1 MEPDDLPTVVSING
15 KIMFKEDAKISV
27 FDRGFLYGDSV
38 YEVIRTYQGIP
49 FLLQEHLDRLWHSA
63 SKLDMAFSF
72 DENHIVKEVNTC
84 LGELGQESAYIRIIV
99 TRGQGP
105 LQLDP
110 VSAGA
115 NNVVV
120 IAKEFKAYPKEWYD
134 NGVNIL
140 ISHVER
146 TSIRA
151 IDPNIKS
158 GNYLNNIMAFIHAK
172 KQKAFDAIML
182 NNEGF
187 ITEGTTHNIW
197 VVKNGRAYT
206 PPLHAGILEGITRK
220 TILILAKKNGIE
232 VEQKNM
238 TAEELINADECFMT
252 STTKEVI
259 PVTQVNNAPI
269 GTGEPGVITSQLHSL
284 YRDFIKQ
291 QIANS

>member
-1 MEPDDLPTVVSING
+1 MESPDLPIVVSING
-15 KIMFKEDAKISV
+15 KIMFKEDAKISI

-63 SKLDMAFSF
+63 SKLEMGFSF
-72 DENHIVKEVNTC
+72 DQNHLIKEVNTC
-84 LGELGQESAYIRIIV
+84 LGELGKESAYIRIIV

-110 VSAGA
+110 VSAGP
-115 NNVVV
+115 NNIVV
-120 IAKEFKAYPKEWYD
+120 ITKEFKEYPKEWYK

-140 ISHVER
+140 ISNVER

-151 IDPNIKS
+151 VDPNIKS

-172 KQKAFDAIML
+172 KQRAFDAIML
-182 NNEGF
+182 NNQGY

-197 VVKNGRAYT
+197 LVKDGKAYT

-220 TILILAKKNGIE
+220 TILVLAKKNGID
-232 VEQKNM
+232 VEQKNL
-238 TAEELINADECFMT
+238 TAEDLINADECFMT

-269 GTGEPGVITSQLHSL
+269 GTGEPGVITGKLHQL
-284 YRDFIKQ
+284 YREFIAQ
-291 QIANS
+291 QIAIS

>member
-15 KIMFKEDAKISV
+15 KIMFKEDAKISI

-38 YEVIRTYQGIP
+38 YEVIRTYRGIP

-63 SKLDMAFSF
+63 SKLEMGFPF
-72 DENHIVKEVNTC
+72 DQNQIVKEVNTC
-84 LGELGQESAYIRIIV
+84 LGELGKESAYIRIIV

-110 VSAGA
+110 VSAGP

-120 IAKEFKAYPKEWYD
+120 IAKEFKGNPKEWYKE
-134 NGVNIL
+134 GVNIL

-172 KQKAFDAIML
+172 KQRAFDAVML
-182 NNEGF
+182 NSNGH

-197 VVKNGRAYT
+197 VVKNGKAFT
-206 PPLHAGILEGITRK
+206 PPIHAGILEGITRK
-220 TILILAKKNGIE
+220 TILVLAKKNGIE
-232 VEQKNM
+232 VDQVNM
-238 TAEELINADECFMT
+238 TAEDLINADECFMT
-252 STTKEVI
+252 STTKEII

-269 GTGEPGVITSQLHSL
+269 GTGEPGELTKTLHKL
-284 YRDFIKQ
+284 YQDFIKQ
-291 QIANS
+291 QIAIS

>member
-1 MEPDDLPTVVSING
+1 MESPDLPTVVSING
-15 KIMFKEDAKISV
+15 KIMFKDEAKISV

-49 FLLQEHLDRLWHSA
+49 LLFQDHLDRLWQSA
-63 SKLDMAFSF
+63 SKLDMGFSF
-72 DENHIVKEVNTC
+72 DQNHIIKEVNTC
-84 LGELGQESAYIRIIV
+84 LGELGKESAYIRIMV

-120 IAKEFKAYPKEWYD
+120 ITKEFKEYPKEWYKS
-134 NGVNIL
+134 GVNIL

-146 TSIRA
+146 TSVRA

-172 KQKAFDAIML
+172 KQNYFDAVML
-182 NNEGF
+182 NGQGF

-197 VVKNGRAYT
+197 VVKNGKAYT
-206 PPLHAGILEGITRK
+206 PPIHAGILEGITRK
-220 TILILAKKNGIE
+220 TILVLAKKNGID
-232 VEQKNM
+232 VEQVNM
-238 TAEELINADECFMT
+238 PAEELINADECFMT
-252 STTKEVI
+252 STTKEII

-269 GTGEPGVITSQLHSL
+269 GTGEPGEITKTLHKL
-284 YRDFIKQ
+284 YKDFIQQ
-291 QIANS
+291 QISIS

>member
-15 KIMFKEDAKISV
+15 KIMFKEDAKISI

-38 YEVIRTYQGIP
+38 YEVIRTYEGIP
-49 FLLQEHLDRLWHSA
+49 FLLQEHLDRLWQSA

-72 DENHIVKEVNTC
+72 DESHIVKEVNTC
-84 LGELGQESAYIRIIV
+84 LGELGKESAYIRIIV

-115 NNVVV
+115 NNIVV
-120 IAKEFKAYPKEWYD
+120 IAKEFKEYPREWYE

-197 VVKNGRAYT
+197 VVKNGKAYT

-238 TAEELINADECFMT
+238 PAEDLINADECFMT

-269 GTGEPGVITSQLHSL
+269 GTGEPGAITSKLHSL

>member
-1 MEPDDLPTVVSING
+1 MESPDLPTVVSING
-15 KIMFKEDAKISV
+15 KIMFKEEAKISV

-38 YEVIRTYQGIP
+38 YEVIRTYEGIP
-49 FLLQEHLDRLWHSA
+49 FLLQEHLNRLWHSA
-63 SKLDMAFSF
+63 SKLEMGFPF
-72 DENHIVKEVNTC
+72 DQNNIVKEVNTC
-84 LGELGQESAYIRIIV
+84 LGELGKENAYIRIII

-110 VSAGA
+110 VSAGS
-115 NNVVV
+115 NNIVV
-120 IAKEFKAYPKEWYD
+120 ITREFKENPKEWYK
-134 NGVNIL
+134 NGVNII
-140 ISHVER
+140 ISNVER

-172 KQKAFDAIML
+172 KQHAFDAVML
-182 NNEGF
+182 NSQGY

-197 VVKNGRAYT
+197 VVKKGKAYT

-220 TILILAKKNGIE
+220 TVLVLAKKNGIE

-238 TAEELINADECFMT
+238 TAEDLINADECFMT

-269 GTGEPGVITSQLHSL
+269 GTGEPGPITAKLHKL
-284 YRDFIKQ
+284 YQDFIQQ
-291 QIANS
+291 QIALS